1 MKLGLRIFGIYL
13 VIFLLCFSYPIG
25 WVLDNMR
32 TRYLEGVEDPLVDQA
47 NILAEIVGRQ
57 MAAGQFDAEAFQQ
70 YFQAVYDR
78 KLETRIYHLAKER
91 VDLRVYLTDLKGRV
105 VFDSLYPQ
113 NVGADYSQWRD
124 VALTL
129 QGRYG
134 SRTSLDDPRDPTS
147 SVLHV
152 AAPVFVKGE
161 LAGVLT
167 VAKPTTNINRFI
179 RATKPKFLGV
189 TAAAAAVAIVLSYL
203 AALWLARPIR
213 RLTAYAEAIR
223 AGRRSDFP
231 LLDRTEI
238 GDLGQALRKMQ
249 EALEGKDYVEQYV
262 QKLTHEVK
270 SPLSAIRGA
279 AELLGEEMPPE
290 NRRRF
295 LANIRTEAGRIQTI
309 VDRMLEL
316 ADLEFK
322 KQLNH
327 RQRVNVAALVKT
339 VIESKHPLLAAK
351 QMNMRTEIAPHLELQ
366 GDPFLLHQA
375 LANLVQNAI
384 DFTPDQ
390 GNIMVNAEETADD
403 QIAIVVDDD
412 GAPIP
417 AYALEKIFDKFY
429 SLQRPDSGRKST
441 GLGLNLVKEV
451 AELHRGSIRIENILP
466 RGVRATLTLSKG
478 VPIT

>member
-57 MAAGQFDAEAFQQ
+57 MAAGQFQAEVFLQ

-78 KLETRIYHLAKER
+78 KLETRIYHLTKDR
-91 VDLRVYLTDLKGRV
+91 VDLRVYLTDFRGRV
-105 VFDSLYPQ
+105 VFDSLYPE

-124 VALTL
+124 VLLTL

-134 SRTSLDDPRDPTS
+134 SRTTLSDPRDPKS

-152 AAPVFVKGE
+152 AAPVMVHGE
-161 LAGVLT
+161 LAGVLS

-189 TAAAAAVAIVLSYL
+189 TAAAAAVAIILSYL

-223 AGRRSDFP
+223 AGRRVDFP

-249 EALEGKDYVEQYV
+249 ETLEGKDYVEQYV

-290 NRRRF
+290 NRMRF
-295 LANIRTEAGRIQTI
+295 LSNIRTETDRIQTI

-322 KQLNH
+322 KQLTH
-327 RQRVNVAALVKT
+327 RRRVNVSALVKT
-339 VIESKHPLLAAK
+339 VLESKHPLLTAK
-351 QMNMRTEIAPHLELQ
+351 HIMVNADIAPHLDIQ

-384 DFTPDQ
+384 DFSSGQ
-390 GNIMVNAEETADD
+390 GAITLHVEENAD
-403 QIAIVVDDD
+403 QIALVVEDD
-412 GAPIP
+412 GAHIP
-417 AYALEKIFDKFY
+417 AYALDKIFDKFF

-451 AELHRGSIRIENILP
+451 AELHQGSIRLENLHP
-466 RGVRATLTLSKG
+466 EGVRATLVLG
-478 VPIT
+478 R